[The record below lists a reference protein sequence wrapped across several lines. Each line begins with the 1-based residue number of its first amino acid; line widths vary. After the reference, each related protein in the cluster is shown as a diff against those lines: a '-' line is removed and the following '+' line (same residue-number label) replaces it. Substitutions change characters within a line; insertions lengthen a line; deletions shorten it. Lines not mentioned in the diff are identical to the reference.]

1 MKLTTGKNEI
11 IMKQEDENITGDNT
25 AFYFLTLLMIMVV
38 TFSLFK
44 SEILHFIFLEIF

>member
-1 MKLTTGKNEI
+1 MKLTTGKNETE
-11 IMKQEDENITGDNT
+11 MKQGYENTAADNT